1 MKIMKNTLLVNLYA
15 GPGAG
20 KCFTKGTKVLMWN
33 GETKNIEDITIGDI
47 VMGDDSTPRKVLEL
61 HQGNAPMYILHRGHS
76 KDIIVSSNHILSLMR
91 YHVNKTWSYE
101 DVSIEEYLA
110 FSKKHK
116 HYSRLY
122 KKEINYPL
130 KNTELKIDPYYLGYW
145 LGDGLSNQLNR
156 FCTADEEV
164 VNYCRNYAKKL
175 GLILKQH
182 SYKNNSI
189 CQTYCLSEGNIG
201 DHSKHPLSKNL
212 YNLINNKHIPIEYK
226 TATMKDRLE
235 LIAGLIDS
243 DGSISRNSYDW
254 INKNYQLAY
263 DFYCIINS
271 CGLRATMKKCTKN
284 CGDFTGIYYRIS
296 ITGDLKKIPVKIK
309 RKQAIVN
316 IKDTSKVLR
325 ETFTVEPIGNNDY
338 YGFTTDGNNRFMLD
352 DCTVVHNST
361 GAAYIF
367 SKLKMAGIDSEL
379 VTEYAKDRVWQGD
392 QFVLQ
397 HCQLYVTGKQCLK
410 VARLLGK
417 VDVIVTDSPIAV
429 GAMYTDEKP
438 YQDVCLYEAKKY
450 KNTFNIFIDRKKD
463 YNPNGRNQT
472 FEEAKAIDQKILD
485 FLDSNS
491 IEYIRADGTVEGYDG
506 IVGMIIQRCIKE
518 KGIKGIYE

>member
-1 MKIMKNTLLVNLYA
+1 MKNTLLVNLYA

-20 KCFTKGTKVLMWN
+20 KCFCKGTKVLMYN
-33 GETKNIEDITIGDI
+33 GETKNIEDIVVGDI
-47 VMGDDSTPRKVLEL
+47 VMGDDSTPRTVLEL
-61 HQGNAPMYILHRGHS
+61 HHGKAPMYILHRGHS
-76 KDIIVSSNHILSLMR
+76 KDIIVSANHILSLMR

-101 DVSIEEYLA
+101 DVSIEDYFL

-122 KKEINYPL
+122 KTEINYPI
-130 KNTELKIDPYYLGYW
+130 KNAELKIDPYYLGYW
-145 LGDGLSNQLNR
+145 LGDGLSEQLNR
-156 FCTADEEV
+156 FCTADIEV
-164 VNYCRNYAKKL
+164 IEYCRNYAKKL
-175 GLILKQH
+175 GLELKQH
-182 SYKNNSI
+182 SYKDDNI
-189 CQTYCLSEGNIG
+189 CQTYSLSAGNIG
-201 DHSKHPLSKNL
+201 NHSNHPFSKNP
-212 YNLINNKHIPIEYK
+212 YNLIKNKHIPIEYK
-226 TATMKDRLE
+226 TASIENRLE

-243 DGSISRNSYDW
+243 DGGASRNSYDW

-263 DFYCIINS
+263 DFYCLINS
-271 CGLRATMKKCTKN
+271 CGLRATMHECKKKC
-284 CGDFTGIYYRIS
+284 GDYIGTYYRIS

-309 RKQAIVN
+309 RKIIKNN
-316 IKDTSKVLR
+316 IKDTTKVLR
-325 ETFTVEPIGNNDY
+325 ECFNVEAIGEDNY
-338 YGFTTDGNNRFMLD
+338 YGFTTDGNHRFVLD

-367 SKLKMAGIDSEL
+367 AKLKMAGVDSEY
-379 VTEYAKDRVWQGD
+379 VSEYAKDRVWQGD

-417 VDVIVTDSPIAV
+417 VDVIVTDSPIAI

-450 KNTFNIFIDRKKD
+450 KNTFNIFVDRRKD

-472 FEEAKAIDQKILD
+472 EEEARNIDQRILD
-485 FLDSNS
+485 FLNDNG
-491 IEYIRADGTVEGYDG
+491 IEYTRVDGNIAGYDQVVEN
-506 IVGMIIQRCIKE
+506 IVKIMRNK
-518 KGIKGIYE
+518 